1 MTDQQLNAQ
10 LTSRPRGHSI
20 LSLICRSLLV
30 VAAITLP
37 SGEAAAATILQIE
50 HKPIEV
56 ERPMADLEN
65 RIKKAGA
72 RRGWK
77 MKNVG
82 TGQLEATIHVRTH
95 MAKVTITFDQETYS
109 IRYLGSDNLKHNVK
123 KQKIHGAYNK
133 WVTNLKNDINVE
145 LTY

>member
-10 LTSRPRGHSI
+10 LTSRPRVRSV
-20 LSLICRSLLV
+20 LSLICMSLLV

-37 SGEAAAATILQIE
+37 SGEAVAATILQIE
-50 HKPIEV
+50 HEPIEV
-56 ERPMADLEN
+56 EWSTADLEN
-65 RIKKAGA
+65 RINRAVA

-82 TGQLEATIHVRTH
+82 TGQLEAKIHVRTH

-109 IRYLGSDNLKHNVK
+109 IRCLGSDNLKHNVK

-145 LTY
+145 LFY